1 MRTDVKLASAT
12 ILFGVLGVAMLSIQQ
27 RNQASTVL
35 PAAAHNVLTPRY
47 GNSPDHTPGPMPPQ
61 AMVTQ
66 APVAVQ
72 TAPTDTSGA
81 LDAPAIATRPEV
93 TFQNGLL
100 GIRAENS
107 SMGDVLRAVQHAT
120 GATIDLPGPARER
133 VSVNLGPGALRDI
146 VTSLLD
152 RSRYDYMLVI
162 SQQSNSIERIVL
174 TERRDSRD
182 LPSLSNA
189 TVSGQHRTIEQ
200 HSETPQPPMRNLKQI
215 MEQQQRQFEKQFGAC
230 ISQGCDAS

>member
-12 ILFGVLGVAMLSIQQ
+12 ILFGVLGAVTLGVQQ
-27 RNQASTVL
+27 RNQASTAF
-35 PAAAHNVLTPRY
+35 PAAAHNVQTPRY
-47 GNSPDHTPGPMPPQ
+47 SRLPDHTPSPMPPQ
-61 AMVTQ
+61 VMV
-66 APVAVQ
+66 ARAAAVQ
-72 TAPTDTSGA
+72 TAAADASGA
-81 LDAPAIATRPEV
+81 LDTPAIPARPQV

-107 SMGDVLRAVQHAT
+107 PMGDVLRAVQRAT
-120 GATIDLPGPARER
+120 GATIDFPGPARER
-133 VSVNLGPGALRDI
+133 VSVNLGPGTLRDI

-152 RSRYDYMLVI
+152 RSLYDYMLVI

-174 TERRDSRD
+174 TERRDSHD
-182 LPSLSNA
+182 LPSLSNVIV
-189 TVSGQHRTIEQ
+189 TGQHPSTEQ
-200 HSETPQPPMRNLKQI
+200 QTDTPQPPLRNLKQI

>member
-1 MRTDVKLASAT
+1 
-12 ILFGVLGVAMLSIQQ
+12 
-27 RNQASTVL
+27 
-35 PAAAHNVLTPRY
+35 
-47 GNSPDHTPGPMPPQ
+47 
-61 AMVTQ
+61 
-66 APVAVQ
+66 
-72 TAPTDTSGA
+72 
-81 LDAPAIATRPEV
+81 
-93 TFQNGLL
+93 
-100 GIRAENS
+100 
-107 SMGDVLRAVQHAT
+107 MGDVLRAVQHAT
-120 GATIDLPGPARER
+120 GATIDFPEPARER

-174 TERRDSRD
+174 TERRDSHD

-189 TVSGQHRTIEQ
+189 TVSGQHPTVEQ
-200 HSETPQPPMRNLKQI
+200 QTDTPQPPMRNLKQI